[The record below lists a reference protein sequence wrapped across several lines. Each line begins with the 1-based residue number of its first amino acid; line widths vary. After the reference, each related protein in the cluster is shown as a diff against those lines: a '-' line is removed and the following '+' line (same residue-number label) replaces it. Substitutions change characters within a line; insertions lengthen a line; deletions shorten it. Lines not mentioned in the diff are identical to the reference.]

1 MLTFTYEPQC
11 WKDADTAVNGQE
23 DRILFYG
30 PPGTGKT
37 YFGLKNGVGDAG
49 SFRLI
54 CTEDMTTF
62 DVVGGYLPNRS
73 GGMTFHEGAALRAW
87 QAGGRLVI
95 DEIDLA
101 SPDVLA
107 QLLAMTDSNESA
119 EMLHPDT
126 GQIVRPAPGFS
137 VVATTN
143 MLDPNELPAA
153 LRDRFVVAIN
163 IDQAHPDAIATLDAD
178 LQKLAAELSAAEPNR
193 RASIR
198 AFKSFARLRKST
210 PIDNAARIVFG
221 ERKAKAIADALKI
234 EALETR

>member
-1 MLTFTYEPQC
+1 MLTFAYDPQC
-11 WKDADTAVNGQE
+11 WKDADTAIAAGE

-37 YFGLKNGVGDAG
+37 HFGLKSGVGEAG

-62 DVVGGYLPNRS
+62 DVVGGYLPNRN

-107 QLLAMTDSNESA
+107 QLLAMTDSIESA

-137 VVATTN
+137 VVCTTN
-143 MLDPNELPAA
+143 MNNPDDLPAA
-153 LRDRFVVAIN
+153 LRDRFIVAIN
-163 IDQAHPDAIATLDAD
+163 IDAAHPDAIAALDVD
-178 LQKLAAELSAAEPNR
+178 LQKLAAEMSAAEPER

-198 AFKSFARLRKST
+198 AFKSFSRMRKAT
-210 PIDNAARIVFG
+210 PIENAARIVFG
-221 ERKAKAIADALKI
+221 ARKWKSIADALNVQ
-234 EALETR
+234 ALAE